1 MRSARQNRVLTI
13 TSAELQRPS
22 LASQSSTPLFST
34 KKRLVFASPSQFRS
48 SILIQTGYD
57 KLPDSYMTSPKIEQ
71 LKRRKQS

>member
-1 MRSARQNRVLTI
+1 
-13 TSAELQRPS
+13 